1 MIDQDRISLIIKI
14 LEDYQ
19 RFKGRKVTDKRLI
32 HNVIAELKGERI
44 RKKRNDVTSQ
54 MISKTEFAERVGIN
68 RKTLIK
74 IIEEH
79 DELYDELKLTVY
91 KHGQYGFTPKQVE
104 IIKEFLGLDPN
115 IADKSEG
122 EVNIA

>member
-19 RFKGRKVTDKRLI
+19 RFKGRRVTDKRLI
-32 HNVIAELKGERI
+32 HNLIAELKGEQI

-54 MISKTEFAERVGIN
+54 IISKTEFAERVGIN
-68 RKTLIK
+68 RKTLINK
-74 IIEEH
+74 IKAN
-79 DELYDELKLTVY
+79 DDLYDCLILAGYVRQ
-91 KHGQYGFTPKQVE
+91 QYGFTPKQVE
-104 IIKEFLGLDPN
+104 IIKEFLGFDPN

-122 EVNIA
+122 EANIV